1 MRRRQGETILIGE
14 EIEVHIAHIGRSR
27 VKVAIEAPRS
37 MRVVAK
43 EEKMAGDQNQAAAVR
58 MASVFEN
65 SGKLSSARPIC
76 VGEAGLGRPGKNT

>member
-27 VKVAIEAPRS
+27 VKVAIEAPRA

-58 MASVFEN
+58 MACVFEN
-65 SGKLSSARPIC
+65 SGKLSPARPIC
-76 VGEAGLGRPGKNT
+76 VGEAGLGRPGKDT